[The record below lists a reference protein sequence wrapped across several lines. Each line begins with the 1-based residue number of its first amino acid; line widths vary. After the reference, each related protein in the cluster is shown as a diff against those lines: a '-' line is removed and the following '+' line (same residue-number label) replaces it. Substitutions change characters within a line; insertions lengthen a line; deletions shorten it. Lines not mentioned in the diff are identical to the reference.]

1 MPAASNEYLTSD
13 ELRLLTNRG
22 AAELQIDAVLRLGVR
37 FELDHCSCPL
47 VRYDD
52 AKQYFLLMAKPLPRG
67 LPNAAGRS

>member
-1 MPAASNEYLTSD
+1 MPAASNEYLISD

-22 AAELQIDAVLRLGVR
+22 AADLQIDALLRLGVR

-52 AKQYFLLMAKPLPRG
+52 AKQYFLLMAKPLTRG
-67 LPNAAGRS
+67 LPDIDR

>member
-22 AAELQIDAVLRLGVR
+22 AAKLQTDALLRLGVR
-37 FELDHCSCPL
+37 FELDHFSCPL

-67 LPNAAGRS
+67 LPDIDR

>member
-22 AAELQIDAVLRLGVR
+22 AADLQIDALLRLGVR
-37 FELDHCSCPL
+37 FESDHFSCPL

-67 LPNAAGRS
+67 LPDIDR

>member
-1 MPAASNEYLTSD
+1 MATASNEYLTSD

-22 AAELQIDAVLRLGVR
+22 AAELQIDTLLRLGVR
-37 FELDHCSCPL
+37 FELDHFSCPL

-67 LPNAAGRS
+67 LPDIDR